1 MGKEKISKTE
11 KKPMKDVSEE
21 STARSLT
28 SDLAKSGMDCKVADQ
43 KNLQNRH
50 LKVSPMYAEDKLE
63 KRLYI
68 LEAH

>member
-1 MGKEKISKTE
+1 
-11 KKPMKDVSEE
+11 
-21 STARSLT
+21 
-28 SDLAKSGMDCKVADQ
+28 MDCKVADQ